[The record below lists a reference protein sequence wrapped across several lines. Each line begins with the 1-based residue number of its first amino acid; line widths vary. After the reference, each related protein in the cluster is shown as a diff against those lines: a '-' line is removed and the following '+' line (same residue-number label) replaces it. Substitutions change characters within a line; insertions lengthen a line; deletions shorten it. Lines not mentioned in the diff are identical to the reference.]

1 MPLRFRNLGYT
12 ICADNLLL
20 TIPQILK
27 FQKENTAVICTWR
40 KNRISRYFPKNEFE
54 NLRKNLSKRNFRREI
69 KIFEQKIY
77 TNRNTNE
84 SKLLQVAFYRD
95 KETKNP
101 IIFACSDPWLLQSNE
116 EQIAQNVSKILGAK
130 EKPPFYQGYNQN
142 MGFTDEFD
150 RDCTKYSVQLPVGR
164 RPDKLPG
171 VKKRPVLFL
180 IFS

>member
-1 MPLRFRNLGYT
+1 MRKRKRLLRE
-12 ICADNLLL
+12 
-20 TIPQILK
+20 K
-27 FQKENTAVICTWR
+27 
-40 KNRISRYFPKNEFE
+40 ISE
-54 NLRKNLSKRNFRREI
+54 SDDD
-69 KIFEQKIY
+69 

-84 SKLLQVAFYRD
+84 SKVLQVAFYRD

-150 RDCTKYSVQLPVGR
+150 RDLE
-164 RPDKLPG
+164 
-171 VKKRPVLFL
+171 
-180 IFS
+180 